1 MSGLIIV
8 GVDGSPTAGKA
19 AQVAADL
26 AGATGARLHV
36 VCAYAHDRV
45 AEIQEGTDHWLLTTA
60 DEADRTARKV
70 TESLAVAPGV
80 EVSSSGAPGKPGDA
94 LVEEAERL
102 DATLIVVGNKRV
114 QGLARILGSV
124 AADVAHHAH
133 CDVYIAHTV

>member
-26 AGATGARLHV
+26 AGATNARLHV
-36 VCAYAHDRV
+36 VCAHTHDRV
-45 AEIQEGTDHWLLTTA
+45 EEIQEGTDHWLLTTA
-60 DEADRTARKV
+60 DSADETAR
-70 TESLAVAPGV
+70 TVAAALVVRPGV
-80 EVSSSGAPGKPGDA
+80 EVSSGGAPGKPGDA

-102 DATLIVVGNKRV
+102 EATLIVVGNKRV
-114 QGLARILGSV
+114 QGLARILGSI
-124 AADVAHHAH
+124 ATDVARQAP